1 MPDCCTTHC
10 TDLGSAIVTPSR
22 IGYTYPSA
30 TPTGRG
36 AHVLD
41 SIGAADPRAWHVRCR
56 RPSVRI
62 YTRRRDHL
70 PALVAWCPTYSV
82 LLYTPRLLL
91 RKLWRIVQRSF
102 RSFSSTSP
110 SRLGKFLAL
119 PYGQS
124 SRGPHTYVHGTG
136 VLVALVAVVVC
147 HGLHGGQCGQWWP
160 VSRWSPPL
168 PSLHL
173 HGLHGLHLCQWF
185 HWWHW
190 WPVSTASMVVA
201 VVVSSVS
208 VVASF
213 TASVVV
219 S

>member
-1 MPDCCTTHC
+1 MT
-10 TDLGSAIVTPSR
+10 SSR

-91 RKLWRIVQRSF
+91 RNF
-102 RSFSSTSP
+102 RADSARTFRPFSSTSP

-119 PYGQS
+119 PNGQS

-136 VLVALVAVVVC
+136 VLVALVAVVMCATVSMVASVAS
-147 HGLHGGQCGQWWP
+147 GGQCLG
-160 VSRWSPPL
+160 
-168 PSLHL
+168 
-173 HGLHGLHLCQWF
+173 GLLLCLLCT
-185 HWWHW
+185 
-190 WPVSTASMVVA
+190 STASMVSTFA
-201 VVVSSVS
+201 SGFTGGTGGQSPRPPWWWRWWSPVSRWWPPSRPRWWS
-208 VVASF
+208 PN
-213 TASVVV
+213 
-219 S
+219 

>member
-1 MPDCCTTHC
+1 VCVSIPAGWITCRHCLHGVPRIAFCYTHHVFC
-10 TDLGSAIVTPSR
+10 SENMTDRLHAISAKSVHI
-22 IGYTYPSA
+22 
-30 TPTGRG
+30 
-36 AHVLD
+36 
-41 SIGAADPRAWHVRCR
+41 PRAVRE
-56 RPSVRI
+56 
-62 YTRRRDHL
+62 
-70 PALVAWCPTYSV
+70 
-82 LLYTPRLLL
+82 
-91 RKLWRIVQRSF
+91 
-102 RSFSSTSP
+102 
-110 SRLGKFLAL
+110 FLAS

-124 SRGPHTYVHGTG
+124 PRGPHTYVHGTG
-136 VLVALVAVVVC
+136 VLVTLVAVVVC
-147 HGLHGGQCGQWWP
+147 HGLHGVQCGQWWP
-160 VSRWSPPL
+160 VSRWSPPPL

-190 WPVSTASMVVA
+190 WPVSTASMVAA